1 MSLPDLTLDYYGM
14 SDKGLKRPMNE
25 DQFLIAE
32 LNKSIL
38 IKQTSL
44 SQAQPQRLLSDSQN
58 QLFLVADGMGGHEGG
73 EIASSLAVSTT
84 IAQFLNFIPWFA
96 QLDDWKDRDLRDELL
111 DALEACQSKVEA
123 AKESE
128 KQKMGTTLT
137 FTHVSWP
144 RLHVVHVGDSRC
156 YLLRDGK
163 LKQITVDHTLAQ
175 QMVEQGT
182 LKPETAKKSRW
193 SNILWNAI
201 GGGSPR
207 LKPELHEEDLRS
219 GDTLLL
225 CTDGLTRH
233 VSDKQIIDSFSN
245 PNRTMKTAAQNLVA
259 MANNAGGSD
268 NITVVTAKYHE
279 ATA

>member
-1 MSLPDLTLDYYGM
+1 MSDNNPSLDYYGM
-14 SDKGLKRPMNE
+14 SDKGRKRPENE

-44 SQAQPQRLLSDSQN
+44 SDSQPQRLFSNSQN

-84 IAQFLNFIPWFA
+84 IAQFLNLIPWFA
-96 QLDDWKDRDLRDELL
+96 QLDEWKDRDLRDELL

-123 AKESE
+123 ADESD

-137 FTHVSWP
+137 FAHVNWP

-156 YLLRDGK
+156 YLLRDRK

-182 LKPETAKKSRW
+182 LRPSTAKKSRW
-193 SNILWNAI
+193 SNTLWNAI
-201 GGGSPR
+201 GGGKSS
-207 LKPELHEEDLRS
+207 LKPELHEADLTL

-225 CTDGLTRH
+225 CTDGLNRH
-233 VSDKQIIDSFSN
+233 VSDEQIVEVLSN
-245 PNRTMKTAAQNLVA
+245 SGQTTKTIVQNLVA
-259 MANNAGGSD
+259 MANDAGGSD
-268 NITVVTAKYHE
+268 NITVVAAKYM
-279 ATA
+279 ANA